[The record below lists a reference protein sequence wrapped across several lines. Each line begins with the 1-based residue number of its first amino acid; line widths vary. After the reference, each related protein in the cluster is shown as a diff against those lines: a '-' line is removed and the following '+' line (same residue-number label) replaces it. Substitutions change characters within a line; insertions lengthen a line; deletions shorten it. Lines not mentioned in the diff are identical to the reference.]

1 MGRPNEHTYDPN
13 RASGAFRAALG
24 RARKKAVDRTGSG
37 ADGIGET
44 IELSA
49 DAAFHSLA
57 VGLLDHYLETR
68 GSDVP
73 GIDPNVYI
81 QGIQPSD
88 IAPFPE
94 QPKPGQTL
102 AEYWYEANRVNPET
116 GEAGRTFLQQQLVT
130 LWASGMCDVVDR
142 KTGKLLEDLEVLNKV
157 VADIPAMIDT
167 LVREGSSVVDISM
180 SGLIKNF
187 RMRGVDPSSG
197 IDRNDVSGMASDG
210 QELIMA
216 LLYYLQDY
224 ETGKQ
229 VTIQLNDPISRRIRD
244 PKANEADKHPNGR
257 YYGCTKIGTAEDP
270 HAGWVIPVYEDGIHA
285 TAIKRAAMLRAAK
298 GDGRFSENLLYDG
311 FILSLFKWKG
321 NRSDSRQPAP
331 RYSSTDT
338 DDALNMIR
346 RNLRRQ
352 VPRSP
357 DTPIVGDK
365 KHGNDDRKNG
375 GMTRRTFL
383 KLAGA
388 GALTAVAAATYGGWR
403 SPSKA
408 VGVAESLRIKQEV
421 LERTYELFERL
432 LPEIQILGQ
441 WGAADDPAIL
451 MFAQD
456 AAQDGPRIVGTLN
469 DAVFTRS
476 SDIPRTLK
484 KIIVGLEDRHIF
496 DNPGVDP
503 AGVARGILA
512 LGRGEG
518 EGSGTSTMPM
528 QVIDVLGRQV
538 FGDEV
543 HERMQAELGGSVDN
557 KMVESLLAL
566 MMEEYLVRQF
576 AQENG
581 GDEEQARCSVD
592 EFWVAAYLNII
603 PFGVDADAPVLRGV
617 RMGAERFFDLRT
629 DDGEKGGLEVLTLRE
644 QVALALLPSH
654 PHLFDMD
661 ETDRE
666 ELIHLAFSTLVK
678 NGVLDADEVNEDLK
692 QRDMPHLRP
701 SGERKLVA
709 YDPSRGLS
717 KFDPAYVEY
726 TRYLLTRSPNIAW
739 RMMHIP
745 GGAIELAMDP
755 LLQEYVYNVRAQF
768 LDDHA
773 GQKDVLIMVMGED
786 GDLLAVAG
794 HKPSIPA
801 GELAAGPVLHEL
813 FANRGYGYT
822 SETKVQDGPFNVQV
836 GVPGFTDEPVP
847 WKVNDLNML
856 TGKPDGAN
864 YRSNGPLGNLLPF
877 VPQRMLAY
885 FATALGASA
894 LEESLARS
902 GFRSQDDLTNP
913 ESWHLRDI
921 LGTSVEP
928 EILLRFWNMIGRRGE
943 SGNIRTVTGVFRD
956 KRYEPKGSNVVVR
969 PDSHRQ
975 RIGDYTAT
983 GWLRQIYGTPHPS
996 DAEEWR
1002 PFTESPQ
1009 FARFGSVSTGQWTM
1023 EEGQEYGVATA
1034 VMGTDQLRGADGKPR
1049 NITVLVSVATRAT
1062 DDNALREGGLAHAAP
1077 IAWGVL
1083 QRYAKNIGNEL
1094 V

>member
-1 MGRPNEHTYDPN
+1 
-13 RASGAFRAALG
+13 
-24 RARKKAVDRTGSG
+24 
-37 ADGIGET
+37 
-44 IELSA
+44 
-49 DAAFHSLA
+49 
-57 VGLLDHYLETR
+57 
-68 GSDVP
+68 
-73 GIDPNVYI
+73 
-81 QGIQPSD
+81 
-88 IAPFPE
+88 
-94 QPKPGQTL
+94 
-102 AEYWYEANRVNPET
+102 
-116 GEAGRTFLQQQLVT
+116 
-130 LWASGMCDVVDR
+130 MCDVVDR
-142 KTGKLLEDLEVLNKV
+142 KTDKVLEDLEVLNKV
-157 VADIPAMIDT
+157 VADILAMIDT
-167 LVREGSSVVDISM
+167 LVREGSSVIDISM
-180 SGLIKNF
+180 SDLIKNF

-216 LLYYLQDY
+216 LQYYLQDY

-229 VTIQLNDPISRRIRD
+229 VTIQLNDPISRRLRD
-244 PKANEADKHPNGR
+244 PKANEADKHPNER
-257 YYGCTKIGTAEDP
+257 YYGCTKVGMAEDP
-270 HAGWVIPVYEDGIHA
+270 HAGWVIPVYEDEIHA
-285 TAIKRAAMLRAAK
+285 TAIKRAAMLRAAEEA
-298 GDGRFSENLLYDG
+298 RRLPENLLHG
-311 FILSLFKWKG
+311 GILSFFF
-321 NRSDSRQPAP
+321 RR
-331 RYSSTDT
+331 
-338 DDALNMIR
+338 R
-346 RNLRRQ
+346 RNDNKSVERRSSA
-352 VPRSP
+352 SP
-357 DTPIVGDK
+357 SVIGDGGDLDTIKENASKRTPGSQATSK
-365 KHGNDDRKNG
+365 SGGKRGNGR

-383 KLAGA
+383 KLAGVGA
-388 GALTAVAAATYGGWR
+388 GAVAAAIYGGWR
-403 SPSKA
+403 FPSKA
-408 VGVAESLRIKQEV
+408 VGVAEASGIKREV
-421 LERTYELFERL
+421 LERVYDWFGVL
-432 LPEIQILGQ
+432 LPEIQTLRQ
-441 WGAADDPAIL
+441 WESADDPAIL

-456 AAQDGPRIVGTLN
+456 AAQDVPRIVGNLN

-476 SDIPRTLK
+476 SDIPPTLK

-496 DNPGVDP
+496 DNSGVDP
-503 AGVARGILA
+503 AGVARGVLA

-576 AQENG
+576 AQGNG
-581 GDEEQARCSVD
+581 GDEEQARRSVD

-629 DDGEKGGLEVLTLRE
+629 DDGEEGGLEVLTLRE

-678 NGVLDADEVNEDLK
+678 NVVLDADEVNEDLK

-726 TRYLLTRSPNIAW
+726 TRYLLTRSPDIAW

-773 GQKDVLIMVMGED
+773 GQKDVLIMVMGEK

-822 SETKVQDGPFNVQV
+822 LETKVQDGPFNVQV

-1009 FARFGSVSTGQWTM
+1009 FTRFGSVSTGQWTM

-1049 NITVLVSVATRAT
+1049 NITVLVSVTTRAT

-1077 IAWGVL
+1077 IAWKVL